1 MRSVGRIIRDIWRLV
16 KFELLSTFGSLLT
29 IVLATILPGMF
40 WVAHKN
46 MTLTE
51 EQLKSSM
58 TVNVYLQDKMS
69 LEQIITLQ
77 KEFSALGGVRS
88 ANYVSKEDAL
98 AQMKQRFGAQML
110 EGMENDN
117 PLPASFVLNVDQSII
132 DPGQSEALL
141 KKLRSFPGVDDVV
154 FAGEILTRLGKIMR
168 AIEVLGL
175 AFSILVAFA
184 AIFIVANTVRV
195 AISERRKT
203 VEIMQLVGATRG
215 FILTPFVLLG
225 GILGLAGAA
234 LSTAGLFWMT
244 GYVSKHLFKIAFL
257 EPYEMIAFL
266 LIGLLLGM
274 VGALTAAQRYLKI

>member
-1 MRSVGRIIRDIWRLV
+1 MRSIGRIIRDIWRLV

-40 WVAHKN
+40 WVADKN
-46 MTLTE
+46 MTMTE
-51 EQLKSSM
+51 EHLKSSM
-58 TVNVYLQDKMS
+58 TVNVYLQDRLT

-110 EGMENDN
+110 EGMESDN

-132 DPGQSEALL
+132 DPGQSEALV

-154 FAGEILTRLGKIMR
+154 FAGEILTRLGQIMR
-168 AIEVLGL
+168 AIEILGF

-184 AIFIVANTVRV
+184 AVFIVANTVRV

-244 GYVSKHLFKIAFL
+244 GYVSRNLFKIAFL
-257 EPYEMIAFL
+257 EPYEMVAFL

>member
-1 MRSVGRIIRDIWRLV
+1 MRSIGRVIRDIWLLV

-46 MTLTE
+46 MSMAE
-51 EQLKSSM
+51 EQLKSNM
-58 TVNVYLQDKMS
+58 TMNVYLQDKLT

-77 KEFSALGGVRS
+77 KEISGLGGVRS

-110 EGMENDN
+110 EGMESDN

-132 DPGQSEALL
+132 DPGRSEALV
-141 KKLRSFPGVDDVV
+141 KKLKGFPGVDDVV
-154 FAGEILTRLGKIMR
+154 FAGEILTRLGQIMR

-184 AIFIVANTVRV
+184 AVFIVANTVRV
-195 AISERRKT
+195 TISERRKT

-215 FILTPFVLLG
+215 YILTPFVLLG

-234 LSTAGLFWMT
+234 LSTGGLFWMT
-244 GYVSKHLFKIAFL
+244 GYVSRHLFKIAFW
-257 EPYEMIAFL
+257 EPYEMVAFL